1 MTKQMWYMLT
11 TGESEADINGS
22 SLYYSCNFS
31 LGLIFFQNKL
41 KKKSL
46 STLKLYFVEIKP
58 FLKENKN
65 KTLTPIFFSPF
76 LFIIHIIN

>member
-1 MTKQMWYMLT
+1 MTKQTWYMLT

-22 SLYYSCNFS
+22 SLSYSCNFS